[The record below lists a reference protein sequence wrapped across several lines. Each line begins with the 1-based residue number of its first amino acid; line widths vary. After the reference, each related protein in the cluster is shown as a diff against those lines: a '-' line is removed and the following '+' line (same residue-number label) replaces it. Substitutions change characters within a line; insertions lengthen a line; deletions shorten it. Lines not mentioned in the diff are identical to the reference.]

1 MTHTSWPPK
10 RSESRAACTVP
21 MDATP
26 TGVSSHDAKIV
37 PGIDDDDD
45 SPSFSASAFS
55 AIARAS
61 PGAISHGAAS
71 CVSLHHSRYW
81 LGTKSSRVERSCAFL
96 K

>member
-1 MTHTSWPPK
+1 
-10 RSESRAACTVP
+10 

-26 TGVSSHDAKIV
+26 TGVSSHDAKIAESFDDEDDS
-37 PGIDDDDD
+37 DDDDD

-71 CVSLHHSRYW
+71 CVSLHHSKYW